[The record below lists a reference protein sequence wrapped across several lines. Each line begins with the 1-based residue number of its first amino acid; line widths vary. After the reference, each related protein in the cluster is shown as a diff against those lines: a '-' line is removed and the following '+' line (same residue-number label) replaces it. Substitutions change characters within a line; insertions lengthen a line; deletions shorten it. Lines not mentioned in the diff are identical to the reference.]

1 MRTKYFLMF
10 LALLL
15 SSFWHNVT
23 FSQNCILFDYDADG
37 NRVSR
42 TVDYGCNGKSEDNVA
57 QEDYVEQEIVV
68 YPNPTDGSF
77 TILMPDGF
85 DYNTPHFE
93 LYDVN
98 GMLHVK
104 SELYVG
110 ETHVDIGTLNTGVYL
125 LKIYNGEDVF
135 SKIIMKR

>member
-10 LALLL
+10 LALML
-15 SSFWHNVT
+15 SAFLHNAT
-23 FSQNCILFDYDADG
+23 YAQNCLLFDYDADG

-42 TVDYGCNGKSEDNVA
+42 TVDYGCNGKSEDIVA
-57 QEDYVEQEIVV
+57 QEDNVEQDIVV
-68 YPNPTDGSF
+68 YPNPTDGSV
-77 TILMPDGF
+77 TILVPDSF
-85 DYNTPHFE
+85 ESNAPHFE

-104 SELYVG
+104 SDLYVG
-110 ETHVDIGTLNTGVYL
+110 ETHVDIGMLNTGVYL

-135 SKIIMKR
+135 SKMIMKR